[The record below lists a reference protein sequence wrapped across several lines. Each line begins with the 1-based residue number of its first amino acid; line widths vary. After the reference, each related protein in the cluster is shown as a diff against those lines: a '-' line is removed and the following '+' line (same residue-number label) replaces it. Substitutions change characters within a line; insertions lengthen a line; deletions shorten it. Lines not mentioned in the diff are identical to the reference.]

1 MRSMQRIVLAA
12 LAVWAVSASA
22 HLCNNIYKTPDRII
36 VKPEQQVVTLDKE
49 DSFRVFVQNNY
60 HTYVH
65 NLRLAANVDN
75 AGVKCDVE
83 PAEFRE
89 LKAGERVSF
98 QVKVTADEGV
108 PKGNHPV
115 KFRVSAQEV
124 GFLPVKEATND
135 ELVDALSYGNYC
147 GPIMSAETLGR
158 RKDDR
163 GVEKLKGWIAQGP
176 GDYNCR
182 AVRALGKV
190 GDALGKDKT
199 AETIAFL
206 RSRLTVNDGFYK
218 GNVLLALGLLK
229 DEKAT
234 FAPYLNH
241 RDDFI
246 RYCALSAL
254 VLAGDKSTAAVEAIR
269 PGLTHDDKYVRIAT
283 GWALAAILRDKSAI
297 AVLDE
302 VFKTNDAQM
311 RTMAGDAMVDIANRT
326 YGT

>member
-1 MRSMQRIVLAA
+1 MRAMQRIVLAVVV
-12 LAVWAVSASA
+12 VWAVSASA
-22 HLCNNIYKTPDRII
+22 HLCNNIYRTPDRII

-49 DSFRVFVQNNY
+49 DTFRVFVQNNY

-65 NLRLAANVDN
+65 KLILTASVDTE
-75 AGVKCDVE
+75 GVNCTVE
-83 PAEFRE
+83 PKQFDQ

-98 QVKVTADEGV
+98 QVKVAAGAAV

-124 GFLPVKEATND
+124 GFLPAKEATND
-135 ELVDALSYGNYC
+135 ELADALSYGNYC
-147 GPIMSAETLGR
+147 GPVMSAETLGK
-158 RKDDR
+158 RKDQR
-163 GVEKLKGWIAQGP
+163 GVDKLKGWISQGP

-182 AVRALGKV
+182 AIRALGKV
-190 GDALGKDKT
+190 GDAMGKETT
-199 AETIAFL
+199 ASTIEFL
-206 RSRLTVNDGFYK
+206 RGRLTVNDGFYR

-229 DEKAT
+229 DKKET
-234 FAPYLNH
+234 FEPYLNH
-241 RDDFI
+241 RDDFV

-269 PGLTHDDKYVRIAT
+269 PGLTHDDKYVKIAT
-283 GWALAAILRDKSAI
+283 GWALAAILKDKPAI

-302 VFKTNDAQM
+302 VFKTNDAQA